1 MEVLFSA
8 SSSEGHAKTV
18 YICNHLECAMKK
30 QLYKTPLTRVVDLV
44 AEEFICQ
51 SGGELNGMPGYEN
64 GGDPFALS
72 M

>member
-1 MEVLFSA
+1 
-8 SSSEGHAKTV
+8 
-18 YICNHLECAMKK
+18 MKK